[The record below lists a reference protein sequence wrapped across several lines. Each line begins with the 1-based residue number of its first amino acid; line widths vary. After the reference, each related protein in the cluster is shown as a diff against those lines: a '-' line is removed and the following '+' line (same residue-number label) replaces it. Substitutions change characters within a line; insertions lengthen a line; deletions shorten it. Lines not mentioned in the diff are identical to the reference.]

1 MTRSGEARPEP
12 RCHVQRALS
21 AAADLDR
28 RAVLAG
34 AAACYAG
41 VLAAFVFLETPG
53 LGLGHFFYVPI
64 CLVALATDE
73 LRGALAGI
81 LASGVYLVGLELT
94 PRVPTAQALT
104 SAMGIR
110 LVTYTLVGAL
120 IGFYASRNRQLVQR
134 LRDNAGRDFLTGLGN
149 ARAFDEELARRCA
162 KGRPFALVLGDLEAL
177 KELNDTHGHAAGNA
191 GLRRVGEVL
200 GRHADTE
207 DFIAR
212 IGGDE
217 FAVLTSMPPDEI
229 AALTTRVNR
238 TLSTEQLAVT
248 FGTTYCPEDGETA
261 AELFHKAD
269 DRLFAAKLVRQNR
282 ATVVALALAD
292 AR

>member
-1 MTRSGEARPEP
+1 MTRSGEARPEL

-41 VLAAFVFLETPG
+41 VFAAFVFVETPG
-53 LGLGHFFYVPI
+53 LGLGHFFYLPI

-73 LRGALAGI
+73 LRGALAGMFATAI
-81 LASGVYLVGLELT
+81 YLVGLELT

-104 SAMGIR
+104 GAMGIR
-110 LVTYTLVGAL
+110 LLTYTLVGAL
-120 IGFYASRNRQLVQR
+120 IGFYASRNRRLVER
-134 LRDNAGRDFLTGLGN
+134 LRENAGRDYLTGLGN
-149 ARAFDEELARRCA
+149 ARTFDEELARRCA
-162 KGRPFALVLGDLEAL
+162 ERRPFALVLGDLDEL

-200 GRHADTE
+200 RQHADAD

-217 FAVLTSMPPDEI
+217 FALVTSMPPGEI
-229 AALTTRVNR
+229 VALTARVNR
-238 TLSTEQLAVT
+238 TLSTENLAVT
-248 FGTTYCPEDGETA
+248 FGTTHCPEDGETA